1 MRVGAFKGRNFD
13 GVMEALDQMEDKES
27 CALRKQK
34 IIEHVW
40 MTKGKATA

>member
-34 IIEHVW
+34 MIEHLW